1 MITLPKAKSAPSL
14 VNPRSLLLYGLALT
28 GKTTFCTKL
37 PEPYLIID
45 LDGSAGFYECCRTE
59 PVKNFMEFFEV
70 LTALEKSPGAY
81 KYVVLDS
88 ISTFEKLVIDQVKVI
103 HNASVEPKY
112 QVQHA
117 FDIPYSGYTKV
128 YEMFMTFVNR
138 IKRTASFI
146 IFVGHAKWKWDT
158 ETTKIFN
165 VEAKKAEVKSV
176 MTEDIPKVLDLTGKL
191 ADIFLKTI
199 DAAGLMYKDKNGKV
213 KLTFEADV
221 DRYASRCEHLIGK
234 TFEPDWNKIYLNS
247 AI

>member
-1 MITLPKAKSAPSL
+1 
-14 VNPRSLLLYGLALT
+14 
-28 GKTTFCTKL
+28 
-37 PEPYLIID
+37 
-45 LDGSAGFYECCRTE
+45 
-59 PVKNFMEFFEV
+59 
-70 LTALEKSPGAY
+70 
-81 KYVVLDS
+81 
-88 ISTFEKLVIDQVKVI
+88 
-103 HNASVEPKY
+103 
-112 QVQHA
+112 
-117 FDIPYSGYTKV
+117 
-128 YEMFMTFVNR
+128 MTFVNR